1 MVLSSYV
8 LLFLYF
14 FVGSLPKRYSNKL
27 VHDLNITREK
37 FRCDKFRC
45 DKMNAKILF
54 AEILTSPKLY
64 HSETFYKTTPDSILS
79 NVGSRKER
87 KKRRI
92 KVLKVNSPCISFV
105 FMDCQSN
112 YLCTFSYS
120 SELISS

>member
-14 FVGSLPKRYSNKL
+14 FAGSLPKRHSNKL

-37 FRCDKFRC
+37 FRCDKVS
-45 DKMNAKILF
+45 DIMNSKILF

-64 HSETFYKTTPDSILS
+64 HDETFYKITPDSILS

-87 KKRRI
+87 KKRRF